1 MDLVEIISDFSNH
14 ESCLKYLEEVRWKGT
29 PRCPYCGSSVSFSK
43 RNRYTCGQCN
53 RSFSVTV
60 GTIFES
66 SRLSLTKWFL
76 GISIILSAKKGVSSR
91 QLARH
96 LSVDKDT
103 AWLLQKKVRQAM
115 AEKDVLLNGIIE
127 ADESFIGGRRG
138 NKYRAKREDDE
149 LQLGTGY
156 QGKAPVLGMLERSGK
171 VITKVLNKAWG
182 KEIIPQMKQWI
193 SPSSTIVTD
202 GFGGYVACSEHFEAH
217 YVLNHGKEIH
227 RIGDFHMN
235 SIEGFWGMFKRALAG
250 QYHTISVD
258 YLQSYFDELAFKY
271 NYRKSKDKGFNVLI
285 NNMLNL

>member
-1 MDLVEIISDFSNH
+1 
-14 ESCLKYLEEVRWKGT
+14 
-29 PRCPYCGSSVSFSK
+29 
-43 RNRYTCGQCN
+43 
-53 RSFSVTV
+53 
-60 GTIFES
+60 
-66 SRLSLTKWFL
+66 
-76 GISIILSAKKGVSSR
+76 
-91 QLARH
+91 
-96 LSVDKDT
+96 
-103 AWLLQKKVRQAM
+103 
-115 AEKDVLLNGIIE
+115 VLLDGIIE

-138 NKYRAKREDDE
+138 NKYRSKREDDE

-202 GFGGYVACSEHFEAH
+202 GFGGYQSCSQHFEAH
-217 YVLNHGKEIH
+217 YVLNHAKEIH

-285 NNMLNL
+285 DNMLKL